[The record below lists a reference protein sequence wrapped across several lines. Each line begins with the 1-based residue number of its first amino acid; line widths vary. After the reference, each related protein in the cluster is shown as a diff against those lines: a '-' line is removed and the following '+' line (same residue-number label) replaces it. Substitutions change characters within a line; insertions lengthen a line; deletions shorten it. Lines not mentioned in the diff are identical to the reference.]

1 VNKKSFSQALWSLFV
16 CFPWLFFLILHQNW
30 LNIVGYKMSDLEY
43 ILNQAKK
50 SHFVGWE
57 AKELKKCLDMILNLS
72 RQDLLS
78 LYRSKWIDDGKSIKE
93 TVFNILFTDRLGK
106 REERIRGLET
116 SELIEEFK
124 NKHSGNVSLIRC
136 EMQERYKVG
145 RDRDVIARA
154 FHNSIKSDQIWI
166 VKQEKQGNK

>member
-1 VNKKSFSQALWSLFV
+1 
-16 CFPWLFFLILHQNW
+16 
-30 LNIVGYKMSDLEY
+30 MSDLEY
-43 ILNQAKK
+43 ILSQAKK

-57 AKELKKCLDMILNLS
+57 AKELKKCLDMISNLS

-124 NKHSGNVSLIRC
+124 DKHSGNVSLVRS
-136 EMQERYKVG
+136 EMQERYKIG

-154 FHNSIKSDQIWI
+154 SHNSIKSAQIWI
-166 VKQEKQGNK
+166 VTQEKQGTK

>member
-1 VNKKSFSQALWSLFV
+1 
-16 CFPWLFFLILHQNW
+16 
-30 LNIVGYKMSDLEY
+30 MSDLEY

-145 RDRDVIARA
+145 RDRDVIAKV

-166 VKQEKQGNK
+166 VKQEKQGNR

>member
-1 VNKKSFSQALWSLFV
+1 
-16 CFPWLFFLILHQNW
+16 
-30 LNIVGYKMSDLEY
+30 MSDLEY

-57 AKELKKCLDMILNLS
+57 AKELKKCLDMIPSLS
-72 RQDLLS
+72 REDLLT

-106 REERIRGLET
+106 REERIRNMGT
-116 SELIEEFK
+116 TDLIEEFK
-124 NKHSGNVSLIRC
+124 DKHSGNVSLIRC

-166 VKQEKQGNK
+166 VKQEKQGNR